1 MGSLPPDAISLCS
14 ADFAIPKGDL
24 KNAKAEVKKLIE
36 LLKGWNELLTDQ
48 YIEKKDELL
57 AIIDKALVHLLHF
70 ACHNGFE
77 AKDQIMFGN
86 QSMTPDDLN
95 GRMNK
100 LKPTAPL
107 VFMNACR
114 TDGKHAE
121 YTEIGGWANCF
132 LGMGVGAFIGTL
144 WEVRDASASEFAT
157 QFYAHLV
164 AGKTIAEALKCA
176 RDALRDKSPSD
187 PTWLAYSFYG
197 DGGAHVRK

>member
-1 MGSLPPDAISLCS
+1 MR
-14 ADFAIPKGDL
+14 
-24 KNAKAEVKKLIE
+24 
-36 LLKGWNELLTDQ
+36 
-48 YIEKKDELL
+48 
-57 AIIDKALVHLLHF
+57 
-70 ACHNGFE
+70 
-77 AKDQIMFGN
+77 
-86 QSMTPDDLN
+86 PDDLR
-95 GRMNK
+95 GRNNK

-114 TDGKHAE
+114 TDAKDAA
-121 YTEIGGWANCF
+121 YTTIGGWANCF

-157 QFYAHLV
+157 QFYAHLL

>member
-1 MGSLPPDAISLCS
+1 
-14 ADFAIPKGDL
+14 
-24 KNAKAEVKKLIE
+24 
-36 LLKGWNELLTDQ
+36 
-48 YIEKKDELL
+48 
-57 AIIDKALVHLLHF
+57 
-70 ACHNGFE
+70 
-77 AKDQIMFGN
+77 MFGN

-157 QFYAHLV
+157 QFYAHL
-164 AGKTIAEALKCA
+164 AGWKTIAERRNVRVMHCA
-176 RDALRDKSPSD
+176 TSRRAIRPGSPIPSTATAARTRGND
-187 PTWLAYSFYG
+187 RAAASTADHGYARNREGNS
-197 DGGAHVRK
+197 